1 MHHWIVV
8 GLTAV
13 YFALGFSAASAAVA
27 RVKIENSWARATLL
41 HESAN
46 GAVFMTLTDT
56 SGKGDMLVAASSPV
70 AKTTELHVHKIV
82 SGVIQMRPVSS
93 LPIPAGGSITL
104 QPGAEHVML
113 IGLKRP
119 LREGETIPLQL
130 VFTHSNIVETTV
142 QIRGVGFLN
151 SHTGHGDHGSGGTD
165 H

>member
-1 MHHWIVV
+1 MKHWMVAFVV
-8 GLTAV
+8 ITAV
-13 YFALGFSAASAAVA
+13 SFALGFSAAEALVQ
-27 RVKIENSWARATLL
+27 IEDSWSNATVLNK
-41 HESAN
+41 SAN

-70 AKTTELHVHKIV
+70 ATTTELHVHKMV
-82 SGVIQMRPVSS
+82 SGVIQMRPVSAM
-93 LPIPAGGSITL
+93 PIPASGSLTL

-130 VFTHSNIVETTV
+130 VFAHSNIVETTV
-142 QIRGVGFLN
+142 QIRGVGVLN
-151 SHTGHGDHGSGGTD
+151 AHTGHGNPGSGGTD